1 MGPPVKIAPGPPTM
15 SSGSVGWVLVTFL
28 FKSELNLE
36 IWETLLTMQWNTEK
50 RDMTTNALKTNSQL
64 NSAFYRFLNRF
75 AFANAPYAQNFS
87 LALLKQNYNLVRS
100 MVGHLCCLWLTRFSK
115 NLFYLT
121 QDSLKT
127 WSKNRL

>member
-64 NSAFYRFLNRF
+64 NSAFIDF
-75 AFANAPYAQNFS
+75 
-87 LALLKQNYNLVRS
+87 
-100 MVGHLCCLWLTRFSK
+100 
-115 NLFYLT
+115 
-121 QDSLKT
+121 
-127 WSKNRL
+127 